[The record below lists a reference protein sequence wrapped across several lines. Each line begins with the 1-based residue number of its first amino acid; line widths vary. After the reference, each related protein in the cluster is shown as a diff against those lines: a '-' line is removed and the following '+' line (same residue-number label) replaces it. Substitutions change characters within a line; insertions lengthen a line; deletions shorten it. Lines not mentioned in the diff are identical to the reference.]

1 MPQNKLEG
9 DVVVM
14 GENVIAP
21 VNLLESVPPKV
32 SSPFVTD
39 ADVVGSNETPISSD
53 VIVPCEN
60 RLSVTVGIR
69 ELVFGL
75 SVPKVRSTGP
85 IPRIPSTPW
94 NPVLVVATPMLCFE
108 ITKPGARV
116 TWSMNSLPEKEPEPY
131 VTLTASPVAV
141 VVDVDVKGV
150 VAPTQVLEEPVSTIR
165 LKSVGGLPTPTVA
178 VYVTAPLVTGT
189 PTTASF

>member
-53 VIVPCEN
+53 VIVPGC
-60 RLSVTVGIR
+60 
-69 ELVFGL
+69 
-75 SVPKVRSTGP
+75 
-85 IPRIPSTPW
+85 
-94 NPVLVVATPMLCFE
+94 
-108 ITKPGARV
+108 
-116 TWSMNSLPEKEPEPY
+116 
-131 VTLTASPVAV
+131 
-141 VVDVDVKGV
+141 
-150 VAPTQVLEEPVSTIR
+150 
-165 LKSVGGLPTPTVA
+165 KSQH
-178 VYVTAPLVTGT
+178 
-189 PTTASF
+189 